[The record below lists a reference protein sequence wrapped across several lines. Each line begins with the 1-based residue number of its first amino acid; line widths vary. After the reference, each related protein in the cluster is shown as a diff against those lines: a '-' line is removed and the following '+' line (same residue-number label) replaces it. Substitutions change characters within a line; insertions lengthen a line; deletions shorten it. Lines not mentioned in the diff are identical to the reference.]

1 MANIDIDM
9 NSELKLAGGKTVNMV
24 EFADR
29 YGLDIMNPDLVIAGA
44 RLLLKRGQVTIVD
57 RTSKE
62 EQQLESAFQEEAFQ
76 QVVYNLDAEQ
86 EAHRQAK
93 RQQALNNTDSLR
105 ITLAFITSLDSA
117 KFANW
122 LSTQGITEVSEIR
135 KNGAIKLLIEDITP
149 QEYTKIA
156 NKYKAEN
163 AITAGVQATSK
174 LVNGT
179 TNAVNYGL
187 TEVVAPTAK
196 IVGEA
201 GMNLGKGLF
210 HTGVK
215 TLAGLVNSGAKA
227 VSDTKVA
234 LATDPDCLRATRQL
248 QEAKNTMKRGV
259 AKRMNQTGMGNGIEI
274 L

>member
-1 MANIDIDM
+1 MANIDM
-9 NSELKLAGGKTVNMV
+9 NSEIKLAGGKTVNMI

-29 YGLDIMNPDLVIAGA
+29 YGLDIANPNVVISAA
-44 RLLLKRGQVTIVD
+44 NLLLKRGQVTLVD
-57 RTSKE
+57 KTTKE
-62 EQQLESAFQEEAFQ
+62 EQQLEAAMEEHAFQ
-76 QVVYNLDAEQ
+76 QIVENLDAEQ

-93 RQQALNNTDSLR
+93 RKQALANTDSLK
-105 ITLAFITSLDSA
+105 ITLAFITSLDA
-117 KFANW
+117 VKFANW
-122 LSTQGITEVSEIR
+122 LSTQGITEVSEVR
-135 KNGAIKLLIEDITP
+135 KGGAIKLMIEDITP
-149 QEYTKIA
+149 QEFTKIS

-163 AITAGVQATSK
+163 AITAGVNATSK

-187 TEVVAPTAK
+187 SEVVAPTAK

-227 VSDTKVA
+227 VADTKIA
-234 LATDPDCLRATRQL
+234 LSTDPDCLRATRQL
-248 QEAKNTMKRGV
+248 QDAKNTVKRGV
-259 AKRMNQTGMGNGIEI
+259 ARKVNQTGVGNGIEI